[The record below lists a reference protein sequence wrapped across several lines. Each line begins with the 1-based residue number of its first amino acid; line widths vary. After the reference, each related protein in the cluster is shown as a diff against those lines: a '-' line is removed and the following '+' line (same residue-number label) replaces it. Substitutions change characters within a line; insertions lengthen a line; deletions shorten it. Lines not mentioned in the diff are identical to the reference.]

1 MYTGIG
7 LIMKKKNQETAQLLA
22 NIPSFFCTLR
32 EKIKNIPIVARGII
46 IPKMAKFGNLK
57 SFE

>member
-7 LIMKKKNQETAQLLA
+7 LIMKKKTGNSAVTSQH
-22 NIPSFFCTLR
+22 SFLFCTLR